1 MVWDAPS
8 DETVD
13 LIVAAGRPARACE
26 NQRVS
31 HSALS
36 SAQQVW
42 PELTD
47 WHPTGMAESVHRVRT
62 ADGREAYVRPD
73 DGSVELLQRLTHT
86 NIPAPRVLAVRQ
98 GWLMLSALA
107 GTSLHDAVWL
117 ARPADAAAIAADALR
132 RLDSAKVHHGDMC
145 LPNILGDP
153 LTSQLSG
160 IVDWRYAG
168 LSGREID
175 VASTVWSCAYNGYP
189 PSVALAILADCG
201 WPRADAAEVARL
213 SGLWIAHAGP
223 PDSRSP
229 NDRHLD
235 A

>member
-1 MVWDAPS
+1 MRRSIP
-8 DETVD
+8 
-13 LIVAAGRPARACE
+13 
-26 NQRVS
+26 
-31 HSALS
+31 S
-36 SAQQVW
+36 SAQQIW

-62 ADGREAYVRPD
+62 ADGCEAYVRPD
-73 DGSVELLQRLTHT
+73 DGSLKLLQRLTRT

-98 GWLMLSALA
+98 GWFMLSALP
-107 GTSLHDAVWL
+107 GTPLHNSVWL

-132 RLDSAKVHHGDMC
+132 RLDNAGVRHGDMC

-153 LTSQLSG
+153 LTGQLSG

-213 SGLWIAHAGP
+213 SRVWIAHAGP
-223 PDSRSP
+223 AVLTAPD
-229 NDRHLD
+229 DRHLSCR
-235 A
+235 